1 MVASHVLT
9 SYRLS
14 LAEVPP
20 VMKMSLKKI
29 GQVTKNSQC
38 SVFQDFSRFF
48 FYFTEGLFHSS
59 TESTTTGTTESNNG
73 LDEKEDEKQIFHTLV
88 HSSIHEKSPH
98 NLHTR
103 Y

>member
-29 GQVTKNSQC
+29 GQVKKNYNAQ
-38 SVFQDFSRFF
+38 FSRIFPDFF
-48 FYFTEGLFHSS
+48 RYFTEGLFHSS